1 MNISFGWNLASD
13 DAKVIALID
22 ETVAK
27 VEAVTKERKLY
38 DPFIFLNDAS
48 RNQKVIPSWGADNFA
63 KLKAVSAKYDPSG
76 VFQHQVPGGFKLF

>member
-76 VFQHQVPGGFKLF
+76 VFQYQVPGGFKLF